1 MKNKIVGNQ
10 RYLTS
15 DKDMIL
21 TDGVSLVTTVIM
33 PIDADESVWREITEE
48 EAEGIIARLE
58 ADANV

>member
-33 PIDADESVWREITEE
+33 PIDAAVSVWREITEE
-48 EAEGIIARLE
+48 EAQEITARME
-58 ADANV
+58 NEDA

>member
-21 TDGVSLVTTVIM
+21 TDGVSLVKTVIM
-33 PIDADESVWREITEE
+33 PIDADVSVWREITGEEAQEIIKQRE
-48 EAEGIIARLE
+48 EAE
-58 ADANV
+58 

>member
-1 MKNKIVGNQ
+1 MKNKTVGNQ

-33 PIDADESVWREITEE
+33 PIDADVSVWREITEA
-48 EAEGIIARLE
+48 EAEGIIARLG